1 MRLHGFILA
10 AISSCLLV
18 TAGCAD
24 GPVTVEYRDGDAFT
38 RADRAAIE
46 RVADG
51 AARDVRKL
59 LPALPERL
67 RLTVQVGTRV
77 IPETGETGEVGLPA
91 AVYWTVN
98 PQHPGGVL
106 AVVNAQLRATL
117 FHESYHLVREARL
130 TSASLSDRAVDE
142 GLATAFERDFGDSPT
157 PWGAYPA
164 NVADWTREFLA
175 LPGDAPR
182 DQWMGRHS
190 DGRRWIG
197 YKVGTY
203 LADRAAAASGLTL
216 AQLAAVPAD
225 RIIELALG
233 RGTSFTAPDR

>member
-1 MRLHGFILA
+1 M
-10 AISSCLLV
+10 
-18 TAGCAD
+18 
-24 GPVTVEYRDGDAFT
+24 TVEYRDGDAFT

-51 AARDVRKL
+51 AERDVRKL
-59 LPALPERL
+59 LPALPERFDSPS
-67 RLTVQVGTRV
+67 RSVPRV

-130 TSASLSDRAVDE
+130 TSSSLSDRAVDE
-142 GLATAFERDFGDSPT
+142 GLATAFSAGLRGSPT

-182 DQWMGRHS
+182 DQWMGKHS

-197 YKVGTY
+197 YRVGTY

-233 RGTSFTAPDR
+233 RGTSSTAPDR